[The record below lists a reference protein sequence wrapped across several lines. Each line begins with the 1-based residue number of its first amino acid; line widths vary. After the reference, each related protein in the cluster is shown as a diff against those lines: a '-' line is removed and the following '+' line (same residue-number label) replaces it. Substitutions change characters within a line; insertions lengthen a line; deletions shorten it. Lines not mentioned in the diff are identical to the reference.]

1 MATNKKRSAFKVV
14 AGTAVASRGQTKAGT
29 DDPIWS
35 VIAQHER
42 VRAAYSEAALAEI
55 AASSNI
61 PDDVA
66 DELMA
71 AGRSLLTTR
80 PTTLLGTIA
89 VLRYV
94 GSQEDEDEV
103 EVGHYHGRAGRVGLV
118 LAQSLTR
125 LTA

>member
-1 MATNKKRSAFKVV
+1 MRRIISSTIS
-14 AGTAVASRGQTKAGT
+14 SRVMFRFPCVSMDVQQRILDEHWT
-29 DDPIWS
+29 
-35 VIAQHER
+35 
-42 VRAAYSEAALAEI
+42 
-55 AASSNI
+55 SSKETE
-61 PDDVA
+61 
-66 DELMA
+66 ELMA

-103 EVGHYHGRAGRVGLV
+103 EVGHYHGRAGLVGLV

-125 LTA
+125 LSA